1 MWTPENN
8 SELTSQMA
16 IRVNLA
22 RDVVFS
28 ELYVMWYLRAKNL
41 SKLIADMVAKEIPHN
56 VALKTFI
63 SCPRKWKGL
72 STLAIKSGWTIKPT
86 TRSEAARPHSK
97 IMEGERSEGVFMTA
111 ANTKEFPKIEISI
124 SGKLRKQFTM
134 TIVEGMVE
142 FSSLSTS
149 WSYENPLEVLKM
161 LSCISEGFFS
171 ERYFKVFFR
180 FLSIADSAYNFRF
193 ILNVSVFSCR

>member
-8 SELTSQMA
+8 SELTSQMD

-22 RDVVFS
+22 CDVVFS
-28 ELYVMWYLRAKNL
+28 EVYVMWYLRAKNL
-41 SKLIADMVAKEIPHN
+41 SKLTADMVANEIPQN
-56 VALKTFI
+56 VTLKIFVN
-63 SCPRKWKGL
+63 CCRKWKGL
-72 STLAIKSGWTIKPT
+72 SSLAIKSGWTIKPT

-134 TIVEGMVE
+134 TIVEGIVE
-142 FSSLSTS
+142 FSLLSTS
-149 WSYENPLEVLKM
+149 WSYAGPLEVLKT
-161 LSCISEGFFS
+161 LFCISEGFLS

-180 FLSIADSAYNFRF
+180 SLSIADSAYNFSFIWNFLRF
-193 ILNVSVFSCR
+193 CL

>member
-8 SELTSQMA
+8 SELTSQMD

-22 RDVVFS
+22 CDVVFS
-28 ELYVMWYLRAKNL
+28 EVYVMWYLRAKNL
-41 SKLIADMVAKEIPHN
+41 SKLTADMVANEIPQN
-56 VALKTFI
+56 VTLKIFVN
-63 SCPRKWKGL
+63 CCRKWKGL
-72 STLAIKSGWTIKPT
+72 SSLAIKSGWTIKPT

-149 WSYENPLEVLKM
+149 WSYANPLEVLKM
-161 LSCISEGFFS
+161 LSCISEG
-171 ERYFKVFFR
+171 ERYFKAFFR

-193 ILNVSVFSCR
+193 ILNVSVVSCR

>member
-41 SKLIADMVAKEIPHN
+41 SKLIADMVAKEIPHI
-56 VALKTFI
+56 VTLKTFV
-63 SCPRKWKGL
+63 SCRRKWKGL

-142 FSSLSTS
+142 FSLLSTS
-149 WSYENPLEVLKM
+149 WSYANPLEVLKM
-161 LSCISEGFFS
+161 LSCISEDFFS

>member
-8 SELTSQMA
+8 SELTSQIA

-56 VALKTFI
+56 VTIKIFVN
-63 SCPRKWKGL
+63 CRRKWKGL

-97 IMEGERSEGVFMTA
+97 IMEGKRSEGVFMTA

-142 FSSLSTS
+142 FSLLSTS
-149 WSYENPLEVLKM
+149 WSYANPLEVLKM